1 LFGFFYYI
9 YKNLLQKMKS
19 LFFTLFLLFI
29 QYTSFSQENNNVVIE
44 DKTLEGQ
51 FDKIY
56 RISTSYQTYKVIS
69 KDKFQELKN
78 NVLDSIKASNKD
90 LKEQKVFL
98 KNERDNVAKLNAE
111 LNKTKEDLKKAQE
124 KENSISLF
132 GFQISKV
139 TYNLILWLIIISLA
153 LALAFFVFKFSK
165 SNILTKK
172 AKEDLEDVEQEFE
185 VQRKKSLEREQKLR
199 RQLQDEINKQ
209 RNS

>member
-1 LFGFFYYI
+1 
-9 YKNLLQKMKS
+9 MKS

-51 FDKIY
+51 FDKIN

-90 LKEQKVFL
+90 LKEQKVLL
-98 KNERDNVAKLNAE
+98 KNERDNVVKLNAE

-185 VQRKKSLEREQKLR
+185 VHRKKSLEREQKLR

>member
-1 LFGFFYYI
+1 
-9 YKNLLQKMKS
+9 MKS
-19 LFFTLFLLFI
+19 LFLILFLLFI

-69 KDKFQELKN
+69 KDKFQKLKN

-90 LKEQKVFL
+90 LKEQKVLL

>member
-1 LFGFFYYI
+1 
-9 YKNLLQKMKS
+9 MKS

-185 VQRKKSLEREQKLR
+185 VQRKKSLEREQKLL

>member
-1 LFGFFYYI
+1 
-9 YKNLLQKMKS
+9 MKS

-51 FDKIY
+51 FDKIN

-90 LKEQKVFL
+90 LKEQKVL
-98 KNERDNVAKLNAE
+98 LRNERDNVAKLNAE

-185 VQRKKSLEREQKLR
+185 VHRKKSLEREQKLR

>member
-1 LFGFFYYI
+1 
-9 YKNLLQKMKS
+9 MKS

-29 QYTSFSQENNNVVIE
+29 NYTSFSQENNNVVIE

-51 FDKIY
+51 FDKIN

-90 LKEQKVFL
+90 LKEQKVLL

-132 GFQISKV
+132 RFQISKV

-172 AKEDLEDVEQEFE
+172 AKEDLEDIEQEFE
-185 VQRKKSLEREQKLR
+185 VHRKKTLEREQKLR

>member
-1 LFGFFYYI
+1 
-9 YKNLLQKMKS
+9 MKS
-19 LFFTLFLLFI
+19 LFLILFLLLI

-51 FDKIY
+51 FDKIN

-69 KDKFQELKN
+69 KDKFQKLKN

-90 LKEQKVFL
+90 LKEQKVLL

-185 VQRKKSLEREQKLR
+185 VHRKKSLEREQKLR

>member
-9 YKNLLQKMKS
+9 YKNLFQKMKS

-90 LKEQKVFL
+90 LKEQKVLL

-185 VQRKKSLEREQKLR
+185 VHRKKTLEREQKLR

>member
-1 LFGFFYYI
+1 
-9 YKNLLQKMKS
+9 MKS

-51 FDKIY
+51 FDKIN

-172 AKEDLEDVEQEFE
+172 AKEDLEDIEQEFE
-185 VQRKKSLEREQKLR
+185 VHRKKTLEREQKLR

>member
-1 LFGFFYYI
+1 
-9 YKNLLQKMKS
+9 MKS

-29 QYTSFSQENNNVVIE
+29 QFTSFSQENNNVVIE

-51 FDKIY
+51 FDKIN

-90 LKEQKVFL
+90 LKEQKVLL

-172 AKEDLEDVEQEFE
+172 AKEDLEDVVQEFE
-185 VQRKKSLEREQKLR
+185 VRRKKSLEREQKLR

>member
-1 LFGFFYYI
+1 
-9 YKNLLQKMKS
+9 MKS

-51 FDKIY
+51 FDKIN

-90 LKEQKVFL
+90 LKEQKVLL
-98 KNERDNVAKLNAE
+98 KKERDNVAKLNAE

-185 VQRKKSLEREQKLR
+185 VHRKKSLEREQKLR

>member
-1 LFGFFYYI
+1 
-9 YKNLLQKMKS
+9 MKS

>member
-1 LFGFFYYI
+1 
-9 YKNLLQKMKS
+9 MKS
-19 LFFTLFLLFI
+19 LFLILFLLFI

-90 LKEQKVFL
+90 LKEQKVLL

-132 GFQISKV
+132 GFQISKA

-185 VQRKKSLEREQKLR
+185 VHRKKSLEREQKLR

>member
-1 LFGFFYYI
+1 
-9 YKNLLQKMKS
+9 MKS

-51 FDKIY
+51 FDKIN

-69 KDKFQELKN
+69 KDKFQKLKN

>member
-1 LFGFFYYI
+1 
-9 YKNLLQKMKS
+9 MKS
-19 LFFTLFLLFI
+19 LFLILFLLFI

-90 LKEQKVFL
+90 LKEQKVLL

>member
-1 LFGFFYYI
+1 
-9 YKNLLQKMKS
+9 MKS

-51 FDKIY
+51 FDKIN

-185 VQRKKSLEREQKLR
+185 VHRKKTLEREQKLR

>member
-1 LFGFFYYI
+1 
-9 YKNLLQKMKS
+9 MKS

-51 FDKIY
+51 FDKIN

-69 KDKFQELKN
+69 KDKFQKLKN

-90 LKEQKVFL
+90 LKEQKVLL

-132 GFQISKV
+132 GFQISKA

-185 VQRKKSLEREQKLR
+185 VHRKKSLEREQKLR

>member
-1 LFGFFYYI
+1 
-9 YKNLLQKMKS
+9 MKS

-51 FDKIY
+51 FDKIN

-69 KDKFQELKN
+69 KDKFQKLKN

-90 LKEQKVFL
+90 LKEQKVLL

>member
-1 LFGFFYYI
+1 
-9 YKNLLQKMKS
+9 MKS

-185 VQRKKSLEREQKLR
+185 VHRKKTLEREQKLR

>member
-1 LFGFFYYI
+1 
-9 YKNLLQKMKS
+9 MKS

-51 FDKIY
+51 FDKIN

-90 LKEQKVFL
+90 LKEQKVLL

-111 LNKTKEDLKKAQE
+111 LNKTKEDLKKTQE

-185 VQRKKSLEREQKLR
+185 VHRKKSLEREQKLR
-199 RQLQDEINKQ
+199 RQLQDEINRQ

>member
-1 LFGFFYYI
+1 
-9 YKNLLQKMKS
+9 MKS

-56 RISTSYQTYKVIS
+56 RISTSYQTYKVIN

>member
-1 LFGFFYYI
+1 
-9 YKNLLQKMKS
+9 MKS
-19 LFFTLFLLFI
+19 LFFTLFILFI

-51 FDKIY
+51 FDKIN

-90 LKEQKVFL
+90 LKEQKVL
-98 KNERDNVAKLNAE
+98 LRNERDNVAKLNAE

-185 VQRKKSLEREQKLR
+185 VHRKKSLEREQKLR

>member
-1 LFGFFYYI
+1 
-9 YKNLLQKMKS
+9 MKS

-153 LALAFFVFKFSK
+153 LALVFFVFKFSK

>member
-1 LFGFFYYI
+1 
-9 YKNLLQKMKS
+9 MKS
-19 LFFTLFLLFI
+19 LFFTLFILFI

-51 FDKIY
+51 FDKIN

-90 LKEQKVFL
+90 LKEQKVLL

-172 AKEDLEDVEQEFE
+172 AKEDLEDVVQEFE
-185 VQRKKSLEREQKLR
+185 VRRKKSLEREQKLR

>member
-1 LFGFFYYI
+1 
-9 YKNLLQKMKS
+9 MKS

-51 FDKIY
+51 FDKIN

-90 LKEQKVFL
+90 LKEQKVLL

-132 GFQISKV
+132 RFQISKV

-185 VQRKKSLEREQKLR
+185 VHRKKSLEREQKLR

>member
-1 LFGFFYYI
+1 
-9 YKNLLQKMKS
+9 MKS

-51 FDKIY
+51 FDKIN

>member
-1 LFGFFYYI
+1 
-9 YKNLLQKMKS
+9 MKS
-19 LFFTLFLLFI
+19 LFLILFLLFI

-51 FDKIY
+51 FDKIN

-69 KDKFQELKN
+69 KDKFQKLKN

-90 LKEQKVFL
+90 LKEQKVLL

-185 VQRKKSLEREQKLR
+185 VHRKKSLEREQKLR

>member
-1 LFGFFYYI
+1 
-9 YKNLLQKMKS
+9 MKS

-90 LKEQKVFL
+90 LKEQKVLL